1 MVIRALAASLL
12 AAGPALAEITVLD
25 AYARSAGPLAR
36 TGAAYMVLRNDGA
49 ADDRLIGV
57 TTEAAARAALHAHR
71 ETGDGVMRMIDVEDG
86 LLIPAGGSHA
96 LDRGGDHVMLMG
108 LSAPWR
114 DGDTVT
120 LVLEFEQAGEIT
132 VDIPVDQTRQPG
144 EDGGS

>member
-1 MVIRALAASLL
+1 MLIRALAASLL
-12 AAGPALAEITVLD
+12 AAGPALAEIIVLD

-108 LSAPWR
+108 LSATWR